1 MKNLT
6 INTTSTKITGN
17 GLIQVSVIEFKGYA
31 KKTAENILEMG
42 RVVFEA
48 KKNLKTNK
56 GEFEAFCAGVGFKSD
71 SSSIKKLAQIGK
83 AYSFM
88 KSHADHLP
96 NNWTTVYEIARLTED
111 QLNTFIDQ
119 GLIHQ
124 NVLGSVIKTLNGSKR
139 DDEAVSEKIILDKE
153 KLEEAPNRTLNGLTF
168 TCTLK
173 NVSDVAFKAKLQ
185 MLLSKLEELQVEIIL
200 APELKS
206 ALQPPVQQAA

>member
-1 MKNLT
+1 MNNLT
-6 INTTSTKITGN
+6 VNTTSTEITN
-17 GLIQVSVIEFKGYA
+17 NDLIQASVIEFKGYA

-48 KKNLKTNK
+48 KKNLKANK

-83 AYSFM
+83 GYSFM
-88 KSHADHLP
+88 KSQADHLP
-96 NNWTTVYEIARLTED
+96 NNWTTLYEIARLTEY

-124 NVLGSVIKTLNGSKR
+124 NVLGSVIKTLNGSKK
-139 DDEAVSEKIILDKE
+139 DDEVVGEEIILDKE
-153 KLEEAPNRTLNGLTF
+153 KLEEVPNGTPNGLTF

-173 NVSDVAFKAKLQ
+173 TVSDVAFKAKLQ
-185 MLLSKLEELQVEIIL
+185 MLLRNLEELQVEITL